1 MATTATQEARQARDY
16 VRVYNPPAID
26 GNFVGKHIITVDQF
40 TSADLQII
48 FDAAAS
54 LKKRSRQNDR
64 GLVEVC
70 SGRVMATLFYEAST
84 RTDMSFQ
91 TAMRRLGGEV
101 VAASNGVQFSS
112 VYKGENLADTVRA
125 AGCYA
130 DVIVLRHPDVGSTY
144 EAAYYLDMLSSKIG
158 RQPVIISGGDGV
170 GEHPTQ
176 ALLDM
181 FTIIDFKKSLDN
193 LTITMVGDLKHGRT
207 VHSLAKLIA
216 RLQGNNVTVNF
227 VAPPSLMMPPDIIQR
242 MRDKGVSVNETDNL
256 SDVLSDS
263 DVIYWTR
270 VQEERFADR
279 AEYEAIKDG
288 FVITPPVLEPAKPD
302 AILMH
307 PLPRKHEM
315 GTPDDHDL
323 LDADSRSVYF
333 QLMENGMFVR
343 MALLTKVLRGVYV

>member
-1 MATTATQEARQARDY
+1 
-16 VRVYNPPAID
+16 
-26 GNFVGKHIITVDQF
+26 
-40 TSADLQII
+40 
-48 FDAAAS
+48 
-54 LKKRSRQNDR
+54 
-64 GLVEVC
+64 
-70 SGRVMATLFYEAST
+70 
-84 RTDMSFQ
+84 
-91 TAMRRLGGEV
+91 
-101 VAASNGVQFSS
+101 
-112 VYKGENLADTVRA
+112 
-125 AGCYA
+125 
-130 DVIVLRHPDVGSTY
+130 
-144 EAAYYLDMLSSKIG
+144 
-158 RQPVIISGGDGV
+158 
-170 GEHPTQ
+170 
-176 ALLDM
+176 
-181 FTIIDFKKSLDN
+181 
-193 LTITMVGDLKHGRT
+193 
-207 VHSLAKLIA
+207 KLIA

-333 QLMENGMFVR
+333 QQMENGMFVR